1 MGVVNFEKNMK
12 TAIILTGQ
20 ARTFRYTFPT
30 LHWCLFRKLP
40 NPHFFVSVAD
50 DAQAPD
56 MDLLRER
63 YEHVH
68 IEYVKQPE
76 TIPEPEGN
84 LDQRAGW
91 FRSASVQ
98 SILKQL
104 WALERGWDFFTERN
118 KAECDKADPQG
129 VRATTAKLHDFDLI
143 VRCRPDL
150 WCQDIRLPNLD
161 PQSRL
166 KADCPISS
174 EVYPNECLTPWWG
187 TFGGVND
194 RLALMGPLAAP
205 HYFRAFSNREALWKL
220 GCPLHPET
228 MVRASLELGGV
239 NVLQKLLAEFRICR
253 MPDKTHAQPYL
264 VQERQD
270 GTQGP
275 WPQDLVN
282 LSLL

>member
-1 MGVVNFEKNMK
+1 MK
-12 TAIILTGQ
+12 TAILISGQ
-20 ARTFRYTFPT
+20 ARSFKYVWPT

-63 YEHVH
+63 YEHVE

-76 TIPEPEGN
+76 SIPEPEGN
-84 LDQRAGW
+84 LDQKAGW

-104 WALERGWDFFTERN
+104 WAIERGWDFFVEKGGYPAPGSVVPLKNITDSPYPYN
-118 KAECDKADPQG
+118 
-129 VRATTAKLHDFDLI
+129 LI

-150 WCQDIRLPNLD
+150 WCQDIKLPDRIRYNGLSYD
-161 PQSRL
+161 ELFPN
-166 KADCPISS
+166 DCW
-174 EVYPNECLTPWWG
+174 TPWWG

-194 RLALMGPLAAP
+194 RMALMGPQAAP
-205 HYFRAFSNREALWKL
+205 HYFRTFSNREALWKL

-228 MVRASLELGGV
+228 MVGASLELGGV
-239 NVLQKLLAEFRICR
+239 NVIQKLRAEFRICR
-253 MPDKTHAQPYL
+253 LPDKDHQNPYL
-264 VQERQD
+264 VVERQD
-270 GTQGP
+270 GSQGP
-275 WPQDLVN
+275 WPHEPGN
-282 LSLL
+282 LLP